1 MANQINVMNVMGRKR
16 KRSAAGVLPS
26 LDKRRAA
33 KIAKLG
39 VEALITMDRMEDG
52 LFIHQLH
59 RRLTETASIKTE

>member
-39 VEALITMDRMEDG
+39 VEALITMDGMEDG
-52 LFIHQLH
+52 LFIRQLH
-59 RRLTETASIKTE
+59 RRLTETASIKT